1 MKKLVFLFPLLF
13 KLSSTYAQA
22 PKLVVGIVV
31 DQMRYDYLYRFY
43 DKYSEKGFKKL
54 LNQGTSF
61 ENTNY
66 NYIPTYTAPG
76 HASIFTGATP
86 SLHGIVGNYWYDKD
100 NSSRKVYCVEDFDV
114 QPVGTTS
121 KSAQRS
127 PKNMLCT
134 TVGDQLK
141 LFTNGKSKVVGLS
154 LKDRGAIL
162 PAGHAADYAFWLD
175 DSTGNFVTSSY
186 YTEKLPDWVEK
197 FNQQKKAEELVHQ
210 KWTLLLDKSQYTE
223 SIEDNNPYE
232 DLFGGELSPVF
243 PHDLTKEFEQNRY
256 AVLKSTPFGNTLL
269 KEFALE
275 TIKNM
280 ELGKDDVPDFLSV
293 SFSATDY
300 VGHQFAPHSVEIED
314 TYLRLDRDLGDLIE
328 YLDKKIGKENY
339 VLFLTADH
347 GAAENPAY
355 LKSMKIP
362 AGIFYTDD
370 MESSLNSLCYNAEF
384 APSSAW
390 NEKCV
395 QITNHQIYLW
405 EVEDY
410 DGNLNLID
418 PVYKLSREENI
429 LTYFFSRETPRN
441 KLMQMAQNG
450 YYAPRCGDFRYI
462 LKPNYMEHDYKGT
475 THGSPYSYDT
485 HVPLLWYGA
494 SVPTQKIY
502 RRIEITDIAI
512 TIANMLHIQEPNCTN
527 GQPLVEILK

>member
-1 MKKLVFLFPLLF
+1 MKKIFVLFLSFTTVSLI
-13 KLSSTYAQA
+13 YAQT

-61 ENTNY
+61 ENNNY

-86 SLHGIVGNYWYDKD
+86 SLHGIVGNYWYEPAK
-100 NSSRKVYCVEDFDV
+100 SKQKTYCVEDFEV
-114 QPVGTTS
+114 NPVGTTS
-121 KSAQRS
+121 KSAKRS

-134 TVGDQLK
+134 TIADQLK
-141 LFTNGKSKVVGLS
+141 LFTNGKSKAVGIS

-186 YTEKLPDWVEK
+186 YTEKLPEWVEK
-197 FNQQKKAEELVHQ
+197 FNRQKRAEQLVNQ
-210 KWTLLLDKSQYTE
+210 KWTLLLDKQQYTE
-223 SIEDNNPYE
+223 SAEDDNPYE
-232 DLFGGELSPVF
+232 RPFRGESAPVF
-243 PHDLTKEFEQNRY
+243 PHDLSFEFKKERY
-256 AVLKSTPFGNTLL
+256 EVLKATPFGNTLL

-275 TIKNM
+275 VISNM
-280 ELGKDDVPDFLSV
+280 NMGKDEIPDFISI

-314 TYLRLDRDLGDLIE
+314 TYLRLDRDLGELIA
-328 YLDKKIGKENY
+328 YLDKEIGKENY

-347 GAAENPAY
+347 GAAENPEY

-362 AGIFYTDD
+362 AGNFYPDN
-370 MESSLNSLCYNAEF
+370 MERSLNDYCYTVEF
-384 APSSAW
+384 TDPSVLD
-390 NEKCV
+390 EKCAR
-395 QITNHQIYLW
+395 IMNHQVYLW

-410 DGNLNLID
+410 DGTIQTVDPFYELNN
-418 PVYKLSREENI
+418 EEQI
-429 LTYFFSRETPRN
+429 LTYFPSGKTPAN

-450 YYAPRCGDFRYI
+450 YYAPRCGDFRYV
-462 LKPNYMEHDYKGT
+462 LKPNYIEYGKQGT

-494 SVPTQKIY
+494 SIPARKVY
-502 RRIEITDIAI
+502 RRTEITDIAI
-512 TIANMLHIQEPNCTN
+512 TIANMLHIQEPACTN
-527 GQPLVEILK
+527 GQPLIEILK